1 MRASNNFSKKSK
13 IQPKGKIAFP
23 KEKGSFMKEKTHTQK
38 ICNEE
43 HPNCEDCSVNGKL
56 MCNFNVKDTIYF
68 IVPVLSVW
76 ITWILGLTYGFFSGK
91 INLLLIIVFLV
102 GYIGYLIFF
111 FQFWENKILCSHCP
125 YYAFEEDKHV
135 KCYANYGI
143 YKVWKYNP
151 APMSSSE
158 KIQFIISITLFA
170 IIPLI
175 PLVITELYIYFSI
188 SLVLSLIWIISMHFL
203 GCSKCPNFSCPLN
216 SVSKEV
222 VDEYLKQN
230 SVMRK
235 AWEDQGYIID

>member
-1 MRASNNFSKKSK
+1 
-13 IQPKGKIAFP
+13 
-23 KEKGSFMKEKTHTQK
+23 MKEKTHTQK
-38 ICNEE
+38 ICDEIYS
-43 HPNCEDCSVNGKL
+43 NCEDCSVNGKL
-56 MCNFNVKDTIYF
+56 MCTFNVKDTIYF

-158 KIQFIISITLFA
+158 KIQFIISIALFA

-175 PLVITELYIYFSI
+175 SLVITELYIYFSI

-216 SVSKEV
+216 NVSKEV